1 MDFLLRDLRFAV
13 RSLAKHPTFAAV
25 AVITIALGIGAN
37 TAIFSVVNGVL
48 LQDLP
53 FSQPEEL
60 VRIWS
65 TNMERGVPRE
75 FMSPPDIADY
85 QSLNQT
91 FADVAAYSEAE
102 LAMIDRNEA
111 AIKVTGTWAGD
122 NLFSVLGANAL
133 IGRTFLP
140 EDGQAGAPKVM
151 VLGHGFWQG
160 RFGGDPGVLGEAL
173 VVEEDVYTVV
183 GVMPPGFDFPGNSSF
198 WLNRYLLAYP
208 GRYARWMD
216 VVGRMGPGVDI
227 EAARADFAGIAS
239 RLEEQYPGTNR
250 AYETTLIPL
259 HEALVGETRAP
270 LFILLGATGLL
281 LLIACANVT
290 NLLLARMADR
300 GREIAVR
307 TAMGAGRVRLSRQ
320 MLTESLV
327 LAGTGAVVGLL
338 LAGVGIDVLI
348 ALGPENLPRLDEVRF
363 DQNVFLFT
371 LGATLLT
378 GLLFGLAPVLRLAG
392 TDVQRVLKEGGR
404 SATTGSGRERLRNG
418 LVMTEIA
425 LAVMVVV
432 GAGLLARSFTELM
445 NTDPGFNARGV
456 LTLQVEVPT
465 GSYREN
471 ASVAD
476 YYATLTQRLTDVP
489 GVESVAATAALPFA
503 NEIPFLGN
511 FVVQDRA
518 APMQGEEP
526 TAHYRQVTP
535 GYFRTMGIDMVE
547 GREFDIQD
555 DRESRGV
562 VVVNEALARRY
573 FPEEDPIG
581 RTIDG
586 LPPHIAL
593 GGFLANQFEIVGIAE
608 DVRYFGLA
616 EASQPSLYFPV
627 AQAPF
632 RRMNFTIRTAGVPEA
647 LIAAVRSEI
656 VSMDATVPIAR
667 VETMERVLSASVE
680 RERFSMLLLTL
691 FAVIALVLASVGIY
705 GVTSYSISQRT
716 AEMGIRMAVG
726 ANPGD
731 VVRLVM
737 LNGAK
742 LALSGVVVGLLGAAA
757 LSRIMAS
764 QLYAVGATD
773 PVTFAGVA
781 LVLALVALAATYVP
795 ALRAARIDPVL
806 AIQGEGQ

>member
-1 MDFLLRDLRFAV
+1 
-13 RSLAKHPTFAAV
+13 
-25 AVITIALGIGAN
+25 
-37 TAIFSVVNGVL
+37 
-48 LQDLP
+48 
-53 FSQPEEL
+53 
-60 VRIWS
+60 
-65 TNMERGVPRE
+65 
-75 FMSPPDIADY
+75 
-85 QSLNQT
+85 
-91 FADVAAYSEAE
+91 
-102 LAMIDRNEA
+102 
-111 AIKVTGTWAGD
+111 
-122 NLFSVLGANAL
+122 
-133 IGRTFLP
+133 
-140 EDGQAGAPKVM
+140 
-151 VLGHGFWQG
+151 
-160 RFGGDPGVLGEAL
+160 
-173 VVEEDVYTVV
+173 
-183 GVMPPGFDFPGNSSF
+183 
-198 WLNRYLLAYP
+198 
-208 GRYARWMD
+208 
-216 VVGRMGPGVDI
+216 
-227 EAARADFAGIAS
+227 
-239 RLEEQYPGTNR
+239 
-250 AYETTLIPL
+250 
-259 HEALVGETRAP
+259 
-270 LFILLGATGLL
+270 
-281 LLIACANVT
+281 
-290 NLLLARMADR
+290 
-300 GREIAVR
+300 
-307 TAMGAGRVRLSRQ
+307 MGAGRVRLSRQ